1 MRILTSLILS
11 LSIFSIGIIG
21 VTASSHCPATSDLSA
36 SAYLKWCAGTPAN
49 AIDPSQG
56 GDGVTAIKAL
66 VRSIAKTVLAFWALF
81 AIGAI
86 VFSGIQ
92 YTTSYG
98 DDEKVKKAKTTGVYA
113 IIGLLLILL
122 AFPLVDIVVN
132 FVYGLGTTV

>member
-1 MRILTSLILS
+1 MRIIATLLILIS
-11 LSIFSIGIIG
+11 SISIGSFCF
-21 VTASSHCPATSDLSA
+21 AAAYNCPATSDLSA

-49 AIDPSQG
+49 AINPTQG

-66 VRSIAKTVLAFWALF
+66 IKSVAKTVIAFGALF

-113 IIGLLLILL
+113 IIGLLLLLL
-122 AFPLVDIVVN
+122 AFPLVDILVN
-132 FVYGLGTTV
+132 FVYGLGA